1 MNNLAKIRVYELA
14 KELNISSKELIT
26 LLEEEFSV
34 EVKNHMS
41 AIEDEDADLIK
52 ELLSGKEKS
61 EKTKEEDDEIETT
74 AKKPIKES
82 MNNRKTNKKR

>member
-1 MNNLAKIRVYELA
+1 MAKIRVYELA

-74 AKKPIKES
+74 AKNSIKES
-82 MNNRKTNKKR
+82 NE

>member
-1 MNNLAKIRVYELA
+1 MRVYELA

-41 AIEDEDADLIK
+41 AIEVKNHMSAIEDE
-52 ELLSGKEKS
+52 
-61 EKTKEEDDEIETT
+61 
-74 AKKPIKES
+74 
-82 MNNRKTNKKR
+82 

>member
-1 MNNLAKIRVYELA
+1 MAKIRVYELA

-52 ELLSGKEKS
+52 ELLSGKEK
-61 EKTKEEDDEIETT
+61 I
-74 AKKPIKES
+74 
-82 MNNRKTNKKR
+82 RKNKGRR